1 MTMKNNINLKNVI
14 SLYLKSIPETRD
26 DDNYLIYLICRYNFE
41 YHKKNGYTIDF
52 LNDIRMGKVVNFDYI
67 KRIRRR
73 LQEKH
78 PELRGETYDKRKG
91 KKQEEFKDHIKNI
104 E

>member
-1 MTMKNNINLKNVI
+1 MEKINLKEI
-14 SLYLKSIPETRD
+14 IKSYLKYFEETRD
-26 DDNYLIYLICRYNFE
+26 DDNYLICRYNFE
-41 YHKKNGYTIDF
+41 YHKKSGYTIDF

-78 PELRGETYDKRKG
+78 PELRGKKYDERKR
-91 KKQEEFKDHIKNI
+91 KKQEEFKEHIKSVK
-104 E
+104 

>member
-1 MTMKNNINLKNVI
+1 MEKINLKETVKM
-14 SLYLKSIPETRD
+14 YLKSIEETRD
-26 DDNYLIYLICRYNFE
+26 NDNYLIYLICRYTYE
-41 YHKKNGYTIDF
+41 YHKKSGYTVDF
-52 LNDIRMGKVVNFDYI
+52 LDDIRLGKVVNFDYI

-78 PELRGETYDKRKG
+78 PELRGETYGKRKG
-91 KKQEEFKDHIKNI
+91 KKQEEFKEHIKNI